1 VSIPDYTLAHSPS
14 EDLAMSTSEY
24 AVVDVAT
31 IDRWDE
37 EADVVLVGMGSAGSS
52 AGIEAAEAGARVLA
66 IERASGPGGLTASAA
81 GHLYLGGGTRV
92 QKAVGIED
100 SVEDMYKYLLANTPE
115 PDEAKIRLYCD
126 QSVAHFDWLVAKGVP
141 FEDSYHREK
150 NVVQMTSECLIE
162 SGNEAAW
169 PFYEQAR
176 PAARGH
182 KVAMEGEAGGAKLI
196 EVLVAHAAKQ
206 GVRIEC
212 DARVTRLVRSGA
224 RIVGVRYR
232 TAAGEKTARA
242 RRAVILASGQFGMN
256 QALIDER
263 CPRLADERVEKQGGT
278 FDDGVGHLLGEAAGG
293 VCDHMDG
300 ALLTSP
306 FYPPEQLIYGI
317 LVNKHGQRFI
327 NEDSYHS
334 KTSIS
339 CTEQP
344 DGVAYL
350 IADDSFFAQPLF
362 QWQPLV
368 DAWGTVVEMERDL
381 GMPEGSLQ
389 KTLSDYNSF
398 ASKGDDP
405 DFHKTA
411 KWMKPLTHPPY
422 AALDMS
428 VGKANYVGF
437 PLGGL
442 RVTIDAQV
450 VRPDGSVIEGLYA
463 AGGCAS
469 NIAQDGLGY
478 SSGTCI
484 GEGTFFGRRAGRH
497 AANAPPV

>member
-1 VSIPDYTLAHSPS
+1 MSAPDYGVIDA
-14 EDLAMSTSEY
+14 
-24 AVVDVAT
+24 AT
-31 IDRWDE
+31 IESWDE
-37 EADVVLVGMGSAGSS
+37 EADVVIVGLGSAGSC
-52 AGIEAAEAGARVLA
+52 AAIEAAEAGASVFVL
-66 IERASGPGGLTASAA
+66 ERASGAGGLTASAA
-81 GHLYLGGGTRV
+81 GHLYMGGGTRV

-100 SVEDMYKYLLANTPE
+100 DVEDMYKYLVANTPE

-126 QSVAHFDWLVAKGVP
+126 ESVAHFDWLVEQGVP

-150 NVVQMTSECLIE
+150 NVVQMTTECLIE

-169 PFYEQAR
+169 PFNEQAK

-196 EVLVAHAAKQ
+196 EVLVARAEKH

-212 DARVTRLVRSGA
+212 DARVTRLVRAGD
-224 RIVGVRYR
+224 RIVGVSYR
-232 TAAGEKTARA
+232 TTEGEKAARA
-242 RRAVILASGQFGMN
+242 RKAVILAAGQFGMN
-256 QALIDER
+256 QELIDER
-263 CPRLADERVEKQGGT
+263 CPRLADERIEKQGGT
-278 FDDGVGHLLGEAAGG
+278 FDDGVGHLLGEASGG
-293 VCDHMDG
+293 VCDHMEG

-317 LVNKHGQRFI
+317 LVNKHGKRFI

-334 KTSIS
+334 KTSIC

-368 DAWGTVVEMERDL
+368 DAWADIEQMERDL
-381 GMPEGSLQ
+381 GMPDGSLQ
-389 KTLSDYNSF
+389 KTVSDYNSF
-398 ASKGDDP
+398 ASKGDDLE
-405 DFHKTA
+405 FHKTA
-411 KWMKPLTHPPY
+411 KWMKPLTNPPY

-497 AANAPPV
+497 AATLASA

>member
-1 VSIPDYTLAHSPS
+1 MSAQDYG
-14 EDLAMSTSEY
+14 
-24 AVVDVAT
+24 VVDARA
-31 IDRWDE
+31 IGEWHE
-37 EADVVLVGMGSAGSS
+37 EADVVIVGMGSAG
-52 AGIEAAEAGARVLA
+52 ACAAIEARDVGAGVLV

-81 GHLYLGGGTRV
+81 GHIYLGGGTRV
-92 QKAVGIED
+92 QKAVGVED
-100 SVEDMYKYLLANTPE
+100 SAEDMYQYLVANTPE
-115 PDEAKIRLYCD
+115 PDEEKIRLYCD
-126 QSVAHFDWLVAKGVP
+126 KSVSHFDWLVEHGVP

-169 PFYEQAR
+169 PFYAKAR

-196 EVLVAHAAKQ
+196 EKLVGYAEKQ
-206 GVRIEC
+206 GVRIRY
-212 DARVTRLVRSGA
+212 DAAVRSLIRAGD
-224 RIVGVRYR
+224 RIVGVGYR
-232 TAAGEKTARA
+232 TSEGSRAVRA
-242 RRAVILASGQFGMN
+242 RKAVILAAGQFGMN
-256 QALIDER
+256 EQLIAER
-263 CPRLADERVEKQGGT
+263 CPRLADDRIEKQGGT
-278 FDDGVGHLLGEAAGG
+278 FDDGAGHLLGEAAGG

-306 FYPPEQLIYGI
+306 FYPPEQLIRGI
-317 LVNKHGQRFI
+317 LVNKHGKRFI

-339 CTEQP
+339 CTEQA

-350 IADDSFFAQPLF
+350 IADDAFFARPLF
-362 QWQPLV
+362 GWQELV
-368 DAWGTVVEMERDL
+368 DAWDDVAGMERDL

-389 KTLSDYNSF
+389 QTIADYN
-398 ASKGDDP
+398 AGAAKGEDP
-405 DFHKTA
+405 EFHKVA
-411 KWMKPLTHPPY
+411 KWLTPLTHPPY

-428 VGKANYVGF
+428 VGKATYVGF

-442 RVTIDAQV
+442 RVTVDAQV
-450 VRPDGSVIEGLYA
+450 QRPDASIIEGLYA
-463 AGGCAS
+463 VGGCAS

-497 AANAPPV
+497 AAASG